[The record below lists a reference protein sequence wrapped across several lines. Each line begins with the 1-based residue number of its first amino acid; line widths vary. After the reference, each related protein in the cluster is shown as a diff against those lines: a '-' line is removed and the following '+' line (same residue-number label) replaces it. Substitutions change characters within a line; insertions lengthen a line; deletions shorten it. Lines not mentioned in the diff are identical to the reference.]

1 MSKVEESDQ
10 VLIALIKKLIPDAEN
25 VNNDYED
32 LLGRKLVFRDVPSTG
47 EDIERFPRNF
57 AVKIH
62 AC

>member
-47 EDIERFPRNF
+47 EDIERFQKF
-57 AVKIH
+57 
-62 AC
+62 CS